1 VGFVKIGAR
10 EGGGG
15 GVAGGG
21 RLGGVRKRD
30 SLLDPW
36 AGIVAGV
43 AGGLAWAV
51 TVPAGVVAVPIG
63 VGVAAAVYGVK
74 VAAGALAR
82 RGNPQPAPGELPRPE
97 KGSPAETWQTR
108 ALRAIS
114 DLHDLTRS
122 DPNALQALS
131 SVEDGARQTEDQVR
145 RLAGQATAVGRAL
158 YRIPTP
164 RLADE
169 RARLAAEIDGSA
181 SAELREEHRRSLRSV
196 EEQLAVADRLT
207 SARDTLLAR
216 LQSTALGLEGLVAR
230 TAEVLALSASAGAG
244 TGDDGI
250 AGLAAELDGLRA
262 GLAETEELS
271 RQVLGRR

>member
-1 VGFVKIGAR
+1 
-10 EGGGG
+10 
-15 GVAGGG
+15 
-21 RLGGVRKRD
+21 VRKRD
-30 SLLDPW
+30 TLLDPW

-51 TVPAGVVAVPIG
+51 TVPAGVVALPIG
-63 VGVAAAVYGVK
+63 IAVAAAVYGVK
-74 VAAGALAR
+74 VAAGALTR
-82 RGNPQPAPGELPRPE
+82 RGNPQPAAGELPRPE
-97 KGSPAETWQTR
+97 KGSPAEIWQAR

-114 DLHDLTRS
+114 DLHDLTHS
-122 DPNALQALS
+122 EPNAPQALG
-131 SVEDGARQTEDQVR
+131 SVDDGARQTENQVR
-145 RLAGQATAVGRAL
+145 RLAGQATAVSRAL

-169 RARLAAEIDGSA
+169 RARLAAEVDGSA

-196 EEQLAVADRLT
+196 EEQLAVAARLT

-230 TAEVLALSASAGAG
+230 TTEVLALSASAGAG
-244 TGDDGI
+244 MADDGI
-250 AGLAAELDGLRA
+250 TGLAAELDGLRA

-271 RQVLGRR
+271 RQVLDRR

>member
-1 VGFVKIGAR
+1 VSAEPGGPVGWETG
-10 EGGGG
+10 E
-15 GVAGGG
+15 
-21 RLGGVRKRD
+21 VRKREGLVD
-30 SLLDPW
+30 AW
-36 AGIVAGV
+36 GGVVAGV

-51 TVPAGVVAVPIG
+51 TAPAGAAAVPIG

-82 RGNPQPAPGELPRPE
+82 RGMREPGAGQLPQPER
-97 KGSPAETWQTR
+97 GSPADLWQGR
-108 ALRAIS
+108 ALHAIR
-114 DLHDLTRS
+114 DLHELAHSQPDAPPLLRS
-122 DPNALQALS
+122 VD
-131 SVEDGARQTEDQVR
+131 DGARQAEDQVR
-145 RLAGQATAVGRAL
+145 RLAGQAAAVTRAL

-169 RARLAAEIDGSA
+169 RARLAAAVETAG

-196 EEQLAVADRLT
+196 EEQLAVADRLA
-207 SARDTLLAR
+207 SARDTLVAR

-230 TAEVLALSASAGAG
+230 AAEVLALSASAGAG
-244 TGDDGI
+244 LATDGI

-271 RQVLGRR
+271 RRVLDRG

>member
-1 VGFVKIGAR
+1 
-10 EGGGG
+10 
-15 GVAGGG
+15 
-21 RLGGVRKRD
+21 VRKRE
-30 SLLDPW
+30 SLVDPW

-51 TVPAGVVAVPIG
+51 TVPAGAVAVPIG
-63 VGVAAAVYGVK
+63 VGVAAAVYGAK
-74 VAAGALAR
+74 VAASALTR
-82 RGNPQPAPGELPRPE
+82 RGNPQSVQGELPRPE
-97 KGSPAETWQTR
+97 KGSPAETWQAR

-114 DLHDLTRS
+114 DLHDLTHS
-122 DPNALQALS
+122 DPNAMQALG
-131 SVEDGARQTEDQVR
+131 SVEEGARQTEDQVR

-181 SAELREEHRRSLRSV
+181 TAELREEHRRSLRSV

-244 TGDDGI
+244 TADDGI